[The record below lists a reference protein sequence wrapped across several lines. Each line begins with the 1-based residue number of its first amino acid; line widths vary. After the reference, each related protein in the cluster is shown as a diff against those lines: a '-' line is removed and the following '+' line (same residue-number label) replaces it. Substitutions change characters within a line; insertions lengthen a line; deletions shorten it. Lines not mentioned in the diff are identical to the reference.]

1 MEALQH
7 LAGGSTRIATDAK
20 DALIWLDDV
29 SDDPAVSEAGLVQL
43 QGGEDEYERWADV
56 EKFLLPE
63 TLLSMKP
70 ESEASDDVAA
80 DMDGLHI
87 DQEDMESA
95 SESSR
100 DSNELRTHTPS
111 SPRSAYSASSP
122 AVMHSSPYKGAKT
135 PPMPVNGRVGHM
147 KTYSNGSFKTGES
160 ASVVPLNYKRL
171 FNYIVWRIN
180 HGQQYS
186 GTLSNDLDTFILLT
200 NDDRKRQIAQRFGI
214 RAKRLEQLRDIVARE
229 DREYKNRQTVL
240 KKEIEAKNED
250 ESDDE
255 EEVLLKRAPKGP
267 KDGVQTQK
275 IWDPNSYGRK
285 QPTLTGPAPAPASA
299 PTPVPVPRTALP
311 PPHTSINSSL
321 RGGRGGRGNMR
332 GGPANG
338 RGNFGPRSVNSNIP
352 RQPQPQKREVY
363 DPSKPIDPDSFS
375 RPVTAASP
383 ARGHRR
389 KLWEPN

>member
-1 MEALQH
+1 MTTSDGPAPALGTPNAPSVPLPQPTRKVFKCIVDDTAFLAGAKTSTRDGIKKWVNNGSIRLFVPLHTMEALQH

-20 DALIWLDDV
+20 DALIWLDDI
-29 SDDPAVSEAGLVQL
+29 SDDPSISEAGLVQL

-70 ESEASDDVAA
+70 ESEASDDVAE

-87 DQEDMESA
+87 DEEDMESA
-95 SESSR
+95 SESSH

-122 AVMHSSPYKGAKT
+122 AVLHSSPYKGAKT
-135 PPMPVNGRVGHM
+135 PPTPVNGRTGDM

-160 ASVVPLNYKRL
+160 ASLVPLNYKRL

-186 GTLSNDLDTFILLT
+186 GTLSDDLDTFILLT

-214 RAKRLEQLRDIVARE
+214 RAKRLEQLRDIIARE

-240 KKEIEAKNED
+240 KKEIE
-250 ESDDE
+250 
-255 EEVLLKRAPKGP
+255 
-267 KDGVQTQK
+267 
-275 IWDPNSYGRK
+275 
-285 QPTLTGPAPAPASA
+285 
-299 PTPVPVPRTALP
+299 
-311 PPHTSINSSL
+311 
-321 RGGRGGRGNMR
+321 
-332 GGPANG
+332 
-338 RGNFGPRSVNSNIP
+338 
-352 RQPQPQKREVY
+352 
-363 DPSKPIDPDSFS
+363 
-375 RPVTAASP
+375 
-383 ARGHRR
+383 
-389 KLWEPN
+389 